1 MKIFFAWM
9 ALSVQRENRVVCRL
23 LTAVKAPTKKGRKRE
38 KRRVTADGDS
48 SSWQAT
54 AEAGQSPRG

>member
-1 MKIFFAWM
+1 M
-9 ALSVQRENRVVCRL
+9 AVSVQRENRVVCRL